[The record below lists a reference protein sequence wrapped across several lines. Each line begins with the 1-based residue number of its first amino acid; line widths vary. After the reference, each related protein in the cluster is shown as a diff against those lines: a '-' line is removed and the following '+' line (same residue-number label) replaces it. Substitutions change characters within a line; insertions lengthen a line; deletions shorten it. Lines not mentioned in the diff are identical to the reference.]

1 MKQFHQKHLLG
12 HKQVPIYNIQLYL
25 LKNTDFFLT
34 RESIVSE
41 LNFKHSPGKAES
53 LLERQVRK
61 LRSEQ
66 KDLLNSLS
74 VFLSN
79 ASENEDLFS
88 KSKTLILKVVTTED
102 EDTLIELMPRSLKKI
117 FDVDAAYLKF
127 FTNSEMNSL
136 EESTGMNFSAGE
148 TKYGSF
154 ANEKIQILFGD
165 DSIKS
170 VVISVFKNKN
180 KIGLLLIG
188 SKDKTRYLGDEDT
201 TFIEFIR
208 DIAEAKLKTFPA

>member
-1 MKQFHQKHLLG
+1 MGNKIDAKD
-12 HKQVPIYNIQLYL
+12 VELYL

-61 LRSEQ
+61 LRNEQ
-66 KDLLNSLS
+66 KDLLDNLS

-79 ASENEDLFS
+79 ASDNEDLFS
-88 KSKTLILKVVTTED
+88 KSKALILKLVTAENED
-102 EDTLIELMPRSLKKI
+102 KLIELMSKSLKKI

-136 EESTGMNFSAGE
+136 EESTGMNFSIGE

-154 ANEKIQILFGD
+154 ADKRIKILFGD
-165 DSIKS
+165 NSIKS
-170 VVISVFKNKN
+170 VVISIFKNKN
-180 KIGLLLIG
+180 RIGLLLIG

-208 DIAEAKLKTFPA
+208 DIAEAKLKTFQA

>member
-1 MKQFHQKHLLG
+1 MSNKINDKD
-12 HKQVPIYNIQLYL
+12 VELYL

-66 KDLLNSLS
+66 KDLLDSLS

-88 KSKTLILKVVTTED
+88 KSKALVLKVVTAED
-102 EDTLIELMPRSLKKI
+102 EDTLIELMSKSLKKI

-127 FTNSEMNSL
+127 FTNSEMNGL
-136 EESTGMNFSAGE
+136 EGSTGMTFSAGE
-148 TKYGSF
+148 TKHGSF
-154 ANEKIQILFGD
+154 ATEKIQILFGD
-165 DSIKS
+165 DSIQS

>member
-1 MKQFHQKHLLG
+1 MSNKIDAKD
-12 HKQVPIYNIQLYL
+12 VELYL

-61 LRSEQ
+61 LRKEQ
-66 KDLLNSLS
+66 KDLLDNLS

-79 ASENEDLFS
+79 ASDNEDLFS
-88 KSKTLILKVVTTED
+88 KSKALILKLVTAENED
-102 EDTLIELMPRSLKKI
+102 KLIELMSKNLKKI

-136 EESTGMNFSAGE
+136 EESTGMNFSIGE

-154 ANEKIQILFGD
+154 ADKRIKILFGD

-170 VVISVFKNKN
+170 VVISIFKNKN
-180 KIGLLLIG
+180 RIGLLLIG

-208 DIAEAKLKTFPA
+208 DIAEAKLKTFQA

>member
-1 MKQFHQKHLLG
+1 MSNKINDKD
-12 HKQVPIYNIQLYL
+12 VELYL

-88 KSKTLILKVVTTED
+88 KSKALILKVVTAEN
-102 EDTLIELMPRSLKKI
+102 EDTLIELMPKSLKKI
-117 FDVDAAYLKF
+117 FEVDAAYLKF

-136 EESTGMNFSAGE
+136 EESTGMTFSAGE

-165 DSIKS
+165 NSIQS

-180 KIGLLLIG
+180 KIGILLVG
-188 SKDKTRYLGDEDT
+188 SKDKTKYLGDEDT

-208 DIAEAKLKTFPA
+208 DITEAKLKTFPA

>member
-1 MKQFHQKHLLG
+1 MSNKINDKD
-12 HKQVPIYNIQLYL
+12 VELYL

-34 RESIVSE
+34 RESIVGE

-88 KSKTLILKVVTTED
+88 KSKALILKVVTAEN
-102 EDTLIELMPRSLKKI
+102 ENILVELMPKSLKKI
-117 FDVDAAYLKF
+117 FEIDAAHLKF

-136 EESTGMNFSAGE
+136 EESTGMTFSAGE
-148 TKYGSF
+148 TKHGSF

-165 DSIKS
+165 NSIKS

-180 KIGLLLIG
+180 KVGLLLIG
-188 SKDKTRYLGDEDT
+188 SKDRTRYLGDEDT

>member
-1 MKQFHQKHLLG
+1 MTKEISAKE
-12 HKQVPIYNIQLYL
+12 VELYL

-61 LRSEQ
+61 LRNEQ
-66 KDLLNSLS
+66 KDLLDSLS

-88 KSKTLILKVVTTED
+88 KSKALVLKVVTAED
-102 EDTLIELMPRSLKKI
+102 EDALIELMPKSLKKI

-136 EESTGMNFSAGE
+136 EESTGMNFSVGE

-154 ANEKIQILFGD
+154 ATEKIQILFGD
-165 DSIKS
+165 DSIQS

>member
-1 MKQFHQKHLLG
+1 MSNKIDDKD
-12 HKQVPIYNIQLYL
+12 VELYL

-88 KSKTLILKVVTTED
+88 KSKALILKVVTAKD
-102 EDTLIELMPRSLKKI
+102 EDTLIELMPKSLKKI
-117 FDVDAAYLKF
+117 FDVDEAYLKF

-136 EESTGMNFSAGE
+136 EESTGMTFSAGE

-165 DSIKS
+165 NSIQS

-180 KIGLLLIG
+180 KIGLLLVG

-208 DIAEAKLKTFPA
+208 DITEAKLKTFSA

>member
-1 MKQFHQKHLLG
+1 MSNKMNDKD
-12 HKQVPIYNIQLYL
+12 VELYL

-34 RESIVSE
+34 RESIVGE

-88 KSKTLILKVVTTED
+88 KSKALILKVVTTED

-117 FDVDAAYLKF
+117 FDVDAAYLRF

-136 EESTGMNFSAGE
+136 EESTGMTFSAGE
-148 TKYGSF
+148 TKHGSF
-154 ANEKIQILFGD
+154 ANEKIRILFGD

-208 DIAEAKLKTFPA
+208 DIAEAKLKTFPV

>member
-1 MKQFHQKHLLG
+1 MSNKINDKD
-12 HKQVPIYNIQLYL
+12 VELYL

-41 LNFKHSPGKAES
+41 LDFKHSPGKAES

-79 ASENEDLFS
+79 ASENEDLFT
-88 KSKTLILKVVTTED
+88 KSKALILKVVTAED
-102 EDTLIELMPRSLKKI
+102 EDILIELMPESLKKI
-117 FDVDAAYLKF
+117 FEIDAAHLKF
-127 FTNSEMNSL
+127 FTNSEMSSL
-136 EESTGMNFSAGE
+136 EQSTGMNFSVGE
-148 TKYGSF
+148 TKHGSF
-154 ANEKIQILFGD
+154 ANEKIKILFGD

-170 VVISVFKNKN
+170 VVVSVFKNKN

-208 DIAEAKLKTFPA
+208 DIAEAKLKTFPV

>member
-1 MKQFHQKHLLG
+1 MTKEISAKE
-12 HKQVPIYNIQLYL
+12 VELYL

-66 KDLLNSLS
+66 KDLLDSLS

-88 KSKTLILKVVTTED
+88 KSKALVLKVVTAED
-102 EDTLIELMPRSLKKI
+102 EDTLIELMPKNLKKI

-127 FTNSEMNSL
+127 FTNSEMNGL
-136 EESTGMNFSAGE
+136 EESTGMTFSAGE
-148 TKYGSF
+148 TKHGSF
-154 ANEKIQILFGD
+154 ATEKIQILFGD

>member
-1 MKQFHQKHLLG
+1 MTKEISAKE
-12 HKQVPIYNIQLYL
+12 VELYL

-61 LRSEQ
+61 LRNEQ
-66 KDLLNSLS
+66 KDLLDSLS

-88 KSKTLILKVVTTED
+88 KSKALVLKVVTAED
-102 EDTLIELMPRSLKKI
+102 EDALIQLMPKSLKKI

-136 EESTGMNFSAGE
+136 EERTGMNFSVGE

-154 ANEKIQILFGD
+154 ATEKIQILFGD

>member
-1 MKQFHQKHLLG
+1 MSNKIDDKD
-12 HKQVPIYNIQLYL
+12 VELYL

-88 KSKTLILKVVTTED
+88 KSKTLILKVVTAKN
-102 EDTLIELMPRSLKKI
+102 EDTLVELMPKSLKKI
-117 FDVDAAYLKF
+117 FEVDSAHLKF

-136 EESTGMNFSAGE
+136 EESTGMTFSAGE

-165 DSIKS
+165 NSIQS

-180 KIGLLLIG
+180 KIGLLLVG
-188 SKDKTRYLGDEDT
+188 SKDKTKYLGDEDT

-208 DIAEAKLKTFPA
+208 DITEAKLKTFPA

>member
-1 MKQFHQKHLLG
+1 MSNKIDDKD
-12 HKQVPIYNIQLYL
+12 VELYL

-88 KSKTLILKVVTTED
+88 KSKALILKVVTAEN
-102 EDTLIELMPRSLKKI
+102 EDTLIELMPKSLKKI
-117 FDVDAAYLKF
+117 FEVDAAYLKF

-136 EESTGMNFSAGE
+136 EESTGMTFSAGE

-165 DSIKS
+165 NSIQS

-180 KIGLLLIG
+180 KIGLLLVG
-188 SKDKTRYLGDEDT
+188 SKDKTKYLGDEDT

-208 DIAEAKLKTFPA
+208 DITEAKLKTFPA

>member
-1 MKQFHQKHLLG
+1 MSNKINDKD
-12 HKQVPIYNIQLYL
+12 VELYL

-41 LNFKHSPGKAES
+41 LSFKHSPGKAES

-66 KDLLNSLS
+66 KDLLDSLS

-88 KSKTLILKVVTTED
+88 KSKALVLKAVTAED
-102 EDTLIELMPRSLKKI
+102 EDALIELMPKSLKKI

-127 FTNSEMNSL
+127 FTNSEMNGL
-136 EESTGMNFSAGE
+136 EESTGMTFSAGE
-148 TKYGSF
+148 TKHGSF
-154 ANEKIQILFGD
+154 ATEKIQILFGD

>member
-1 MKQFHQKHLLG
+1 MTKEISAKE
-12 HKQVPIYNIQLYL
+12 VELYL

-66 KDLLNSLS
+66 KDLLDSLS

-88 KSKTLILKVVTTED
+88 KSKALVLKVVTAED
-102 EDTLIELMPRSLKKI
+102 EDKKKELIQVEVLPKKLDEEVASLMVQGFGGVVTKL
-117 FDVDAAYLKF
+117 
-127 FTNSEMNSL
+127 T
-136 EESTGMNFSAGE
+136 EEQADYINVPQDGPFKEDSY
-148 TKYGSF
+148 KY
-154 ANEKIQILFGD
+154 
-165 DSIKS
+165 
-170 VVISVFKNKN
+170 
-180 KIGLLLIG
+180 
-188 SKDKTRYLGDEDT
+188 
-201 TFIEFIR
+201 
-208 DIAEAKLKTFPA
+208 

>member
-1 MKQFHQKHLLG
+1 MTKEISAKE
-12 HKQVPIYNIQLYL
+12 VELYL

-61 LRSEQ
+61 LRNEQ
-66 KDLLNSLS
+66 KDLLDSLS
-74 VFLSN
+74 IFLSN
-79 ASENEDLFS
+79 ASENEELFS
-88 KSKTLILKVVTTED
+88 KSKALVLKIVTAED
-102 EDTLIELMPRSLKKI
+102 EDALIELMPKSLKKI

-136 EESTGMNFSAGE
+136 EESTGMTFSVGE
-148 TKYGSF
+148 TKHGSF
-154 ANEKIQILFGD
+154 ANKKIQILFGD

>member
-1 MKQFHQKHLLG
+1 MSNKINDKD
-12 HKQVPIYNIQLYL
+12 VELYL

-66 KDLLNSLS
+66 KDLLDSLS

-88 KSKTLILKVVTTED
+88 KSKALVLKVVTAED
-102 EDTLIELMPRSLKKI
+102 EDTLIELMSKSLKKI

-127 FTNSEMNSL
+127 FTNSEMNGL
-136 EESTGMNFSAGE
+136 EESTGMNFSVGE
-148 TKYGSF
+148 TKHGSF
-154 ANEKIQILFGD
+154 ATEKIQILFGD

>member
-1 MKQFHQKHLLG
+1 MSNKINDKD
-12 HKQVPIYNIQLYL
+12 VELYL

-53 LLERQVRK
+53 LLERPVRK

-66 KDLLNSLS
+66 KDLLDSLS

-88 KSKTLILKVVTTED
+88 KSKALVLKVVTAED
-102 EDTLIELMPRSLKKI
+102 EDTLIELMSKSLKKI

-127 FTNSEMNSL
+127 FTNSEMNGL
-136 EESTGMNFSAGE
+136 EESTGMTFSAGE
-148 TKYGSF
+148 TKHGSF
-154 ANEKIQILFGD
+154 ATEKIQILFGD

>member
-1 MKQFHQKHLLG
+1 MSNKINDKD
-12 HKQVPIYNIQLYL
+12 VELYL

-88 KSKTLILKVVTTED
+88 KSKALIMKVVTAEK
-102 EDTLIELMPRSLKKI
+102 EESLVELVPKSLKKI
-117 FDVDAAYLKF
+117 FDVDKALLRF
-127 FTNSEMNSL
+127 FTNSEMNNL
-136 EESTGMNFSAGE
+136 EKNTDMSFSAGE
-148 TKYGSF
+148 TKHGSF
-154 ANEKIQILFGD
+154 ASEKIKILFGD
-165 DSIKS
+165 TSIKS

-180 KIGLLLIG
+180 RIGLLLIG
-188 SKDKTRYLGDEDT
+188 SKDKTKYLGDEDT

-208 DIAEAKLKTFPA
+208 DIVEAKLKTFPA

>member
-1 MKQFHQKHLLG
+1 MTKEISAKE
-12 HKQVPIYNIQLYL
+12 VELYL

-66 KDLLNSLS
+66 KDLLDSLS
-74 VFLSN
+74 IFLSN
-79 ASENEDLFS
+79 ASENEELFS
-88 KSKTLILKVVTTED
+88 KSKALVLKVVTAED
-102 EDTLIELMPRSLKKI
+102 EYAQIELMPKSLKKI

-136 EESTGMNFSAGE
+136 EESIGMNFSAGE

-154 ANEKIQILFGD
+154 ANEKIHILFGD

>member
-1 MKQFHQKHLLG
+1 MTKEISAKE
-12 HKQVPIYNIQLYL
+12 VELYL

-41 LNFKHSPGKAES
+41 LDFKHSPGKAES

-61 LRSEQ
+61 LRNEQ
-66 KDLLNSLS
+66 KNLLDSLS

-79 ASENEDLFS
+79 ASENEDLFI
-88 KSKTLILKVVTTED
+88 KSKALILKIVTAAD
-102 EDTLIELMPRSLKKI
+102 EEALIELMPKNLKKI
-117 FDVDAAYLKF
+117 FDVDVAYLQF
-127 FTNSEMNSL
+127 FTNSEMNDL
-136 EESTGMNFSAGE
+136 EESTGMTFSVGE
-148 TKYGSF
+148 TKHGSF
-154 ANEKIQILFGD
+154 ANKKIQILFED

-208 DIAEAKLKTFPA
+208 DITEAKLKTFKA

>member
-1 MKQFHQKHLLG
+1 MSNKINDKD
-12 HKQVPIYNIQLYL
+12 VELYL

-41 LNFKHSPGKAES
+41 LSFKHSPGKAES

-66 KDLLNSLS
+66 KDLLDSLS

-88 KSKTLILKVVTTED
+88 KSKALVLKVVTAED
-102 EDTLIELMPRSLKKI
+102 EDTLIELMSKSLKKI

-127 FTNSEMNSL
+127 FTNSEMNGL
-136 EESTGMNFSAGE
+136 EESTGMTFSVGE
-148 TKYGSF
+148 TKHGSF
-154 ANEKIQILFGD
+154 ATEKIQILFGD

-208 DIAEAKLKTFPA
+208 DIVEAKLKTFPA

>member
-1 MKQFHQKHLLG
+1 MSNKIDDKD
-12 HKQVPIYNIQLYL
+12 VELYL

-88 KSKTLILKVVTTED
+88 KSKALILKVVTAEN
-102 EDTLIELMPRSLKKI
+102 EDTLIELMPKSLKKI
-117 FDVDAAYLKF
+117 FEVDAAYLKF

-136 EESTGMNFSAGE
+136 EKSTGMTFSAGE

-165 DSIKS
+165 NSIQS

-180 KIGLLLIG
+180 KIGLLLVG

-208 DIAEAKLKTFPA
+208 DITEAKLKTFPA

>member
-1 MKQFHQKHLLG
+1 MGNKIDAKD
-12 HKQVPIYNIQLYL
+12 VELYL

-61 LRSEQ
+61 LRKEQ
-66 KDLLNSLS
+66 KDLLDNLS

-79 ASENEDLFS
+79 ASDNEDLFS
-88 KSKTLILKVVTTED
+88 KSKALILKLVTAENED
-102 EDTLIELMPRSLKKI
+102 KLIELMSKSLKKI

-136 EESTGMNFSAGE
+136 EESTGMNFSIGE

-154 ANEKIQILFGD
+154 ADKRIKILFGD

-170 VVISVFKNKN
+170 VVISIFKNKN
-180 KIGLLLIG
+180 RIGLLLIG

-208 DIAEAKLKTFPA
+208 DIAEAKLKTFQA

>member
-1 MKQFHQKHLLG
+1 MSNKINDKD
-12 HKQVPIYNIQLYL
+12 VELYL

-34 RESIVSE
+34 RESIVGE

-66 KDLLNSLS
+66 KDLLDSLS

-88 KSKTLILKVVTTED
+88 KSKALVLKVVTAED
-102 EDTLIELMPRSLKKI
+102 ENILIELMSKSLKKI

-136 EESTGMNFSAGE
+136 EESTGMAFSVGE
-148 TKYGSF
+148 TKHGSF

-208 DIAEAKLKTFPA
+208 DIAEARLKTFSA

>member
-1 MKQFHQKHLLG
+1 MTKEISAKE
-12 HKQVPIYNIQLYL
+12 VELYL

-61 LRSEQ
+61 LRNEQ
-66 KDLLNSLS
+66 KDLLDSLS
-74 VFLSN
+74 IFLSN
-79 ASENEDLFS
+79 ASENEELFS
-88 KSKTLILKVVTTED
+88 KSKALVLKVVTAED
-102 EDTLIELMPRSLKKI
+102 EDALIELMPKSLKKI

-136 EESTGMNFSAGE
+136 EESTGMIFSVGE
-148 TKYGSF
+148 TRYGSF
-154 ANEKIQILFGD
+154 ATKKIKILFGD

>member
-1 MKQFHQKHLLG
+1 MTKEISAKVVELF
-12 HKQVPIYNIQLYL
+12 L

-41 LNFKHSPGKAES
+41 LDFKHSSGKAES

-61 LRSEQ
+61 LRNEQ
-66 KDLLNSLS
+66 KNLLDSLS

-79 ASENEDLFS
+79 ASENEDLFI
-88 KSKTLILKVVTTED
+88 KSKALILKIVTATD
-102 EDTLIELMPRSLKKI
+102 EEALIELMTKSLKKI
-117 FDVDAAYLKF
+117 FDVDVAYLQF
-127 FTNSEMNSL
+127 FTNSEMNDL
-136 EESTGMNFSAGE
+136 EESTGMTFSVGE
-148 TKYGSF
+148 TKHGSF
-154 ANEKIQILFGD
+154 ANKKIQILFED

-180 KIGLLLIG
+180 KIGLLLVG

>member
-1 MKQFHQKHLLG
+1 MGNKIDAKD
-12 HKQVPIYNIQLYL
+12 VELYL

-61 LRSEQ
+61 LRNEQ
-66 KDLLNSLS
+66 KDLLDNLS

-79 ASENEDLFS
+79 ASDNEDLFS
-88 KSKTLILKVVTTED
+88 KSKALILKLVTAENED
-102 EDTLIELMPRSLKKI
+102 KLIELMSKSLKKI

-136 EESTGMNFSAGE
+136 EESTGMNFSIGE

-154 ANEKIQILFGD
+154 ADKRIKILFGD

-180 KIGLLLIG
+180 RIGLLLIG

-208 DIAEAKLKTFPA
+208 DIAEAKLKTFQA

>member
-1 MKQFHQKHLLG
+1 MTKEISAKE
-12 HKQVPIYNIQLYL
+12 VELYL

-41 LNFKHSPGKAES
+41 LDFKHSPGKAES

-61 LRSEQ
+61 LRNEQ
-66 KDLLNSLS
+66 KNLLDSLS

-79 ASENEDLFS
+79 ASENEDLFI
-88 KSKTLILKVVTTED
+88 KSKALILKIVTATD
-102 EDTLIELMPRSLKKI
+102 EETLIELMPKSLKKI
-117 FDVDAAYLKF
+117 FDVDVAYLQF
-127 FTNSEMNSL
+127 FTNSEMNDL
-136 EESTGMNFSAGE
+136 EESTGMTFSVGE
-148 TKYGSF
+148 TKHGSF
-154 ANEKIQILFGD
+154 ANKKIQILFED

-208 DIAEAKLKTFPA
+208 DITEAKLKTFPA

>member
-1 MKQFHQKHLLG
+1 MSNKIDAKD
-12 HKQVPIYNIQLYL
+12 VELYL

-61 LRSEQ
+61 LRNEQ
-66 KDLLNSLS
+66 KDLLDNLS

-79 ASENEDLFS
+79 ASDNEDLFS
-88 KSKTLILKVVTTED
+88 KSKALILKLVTAENED
-102 EDTLIELMPRSLKKI
+102 KLIELMSNSLKKI

-136 EESTGMNFSAGE
+136 EESTGMNFSIGE

-154 ANEKIQILFGD
+154 ADKRIKILFGD

-180 KIGLLLIG
+180 RIGLLLIG

-208 DIAEAKLKTFPA
+208 DIAEAKLKTFQA

>member
-1 MKQFHQKHLLG
+1 MSNKINDKD
-12 HKQVPIYNIQLYL
+12 VELYL
-25 LKNTDFFLT
+25 LKNTDFFLS

-66 KDLLNSLS
+66 KDLLDNLS

-79 ASENEDLFS
+79 ASENEDLFT
-88 KSKTLILKVVTTED
+88 KSKALVLKVVTAED
-102 EDTLIELMPRSLKKI
+102 EETLIELMPKNLKKI
-117 FDVDAAYLKF
+117 FDVDVAYLKF
-127 FTNSEMNSL
+127 FTNRQMNSL
-136 EESTGMNFSAGE
+136 EESTGMTFSVGE
-148 TKYGSF
+148 TKHGSF
-154 ANEKIQILFGD
+154 ASEKIQILFGD

-208 DIAEAKLKTFPA
+208 DIVEAKLKTFPA

>member
-1 MKQFHQKHLLG
+1 MGNKIDAKD
-12 HKQVPIYNIQLYL
+12 VELYL

-61 LRSEQ
+61 LRNEQ
-66 KDLLNSLS
+66 KDLLDNLS

-79 ASENEDLFS
+79 ASDNEDLFS
-88 KSKTLILKVVTTED
+88 KSKAIILKLVTAENED
-102 EDTLIELMPRSLKKI
+102 KLIELMSKSLKKI

-136 EESTGMNFSAGE
+136 EESTGMNFSIGE

-154 ANEKIQILFGD
+154 ADKRIKILFGD

-180 KIGLLLIG
+180 RIGLLLIG

-208 DIAEAKLKTFPA
+208 DIAEAKLKTFQA

>member
-1 MKQFHQKHLLG
+1 MSNKINDKD
-12 HKQVPIYNIQLYL
+12 VELYL

-88 KSKTLILKVVTTED
+88 KSKALILKVVTAEN
-102 EDTLIELMPRSLKKI
+102 EDTLIELMPKSLKKI
-117 FDVDAAYLKF
+117 FEVDAAYLKF

-136 EESTGMNFSAGE
+136 EESTGMTFSAGE

-165 DSIKS
+165 NSIQS

-180 KIGLLLIG
+180 KIGLLLVG
-188 SKDKTRYLGDEDT
+188 SKDKTKYLGDEDT

-208 DIAEAKLKTFPA
+208 DITEAKLKTFPA